1 MSIVVRNLN
10 KKHRLNEKFIKKL
23 TADILKVLRKPRSAE
38 LEIIF
43 LSDSA
48 MRLLNRRYKA
58 RNISTD
64 VLSFELGEL
73 GEVIISSDTA
83 LRNSRIF
90 NTSFEEELVLYIIH
104 GILHLFGYD
113 DETAAAKNR
122 MSKKENGIRERIC
135 GKENLSKV
143 LTRR

>member
-23 TADILKVLRKPRSAE
+23 TADILNILRKPRSAE

-48 MRLLNRRYKA
+48 IRLLNRRYKG

-90 NTSFEEELVLYIIH
+90 STSFEEEIVLYIIH

-113 DETAAAKNR
+113 DETAGAKNR

-143 LTRR
+143 LMRR

>member
-10 KKHRLNEKFIKKL
+10 NKHRLNEEFIKEL
-23 TADILKVLRKPRSAE
+23 AADIIKILRKPRSTE

-48 MRLLNRRYKA
+48 IRPLNRRYKN

-90 NTSFEEELVLYIIH
+90 NTSFEEEIVLYIIH

-113 DETAAAKNR
+113 DETAGTKNR
-122 MSKKENGIRERIC
+122 MSKKENDIRKRLC

>member
-23 TADILKVLRKPRSAE
+23 TADILKILRKPRSAE

-48 MRLLNRRYKA
+48 IRLLNRRYKG

-83 LRNSRIF
+83 LRNSKIF
-90 NTSFEEELVLYIIH
+90 NTSFEEEIVLYIIH

-113 DETAAAKNR
+113 DESVRAKNR
-122 MSKKENGIRERIC
+122 MSKKENGIRERLC

-143 LTRR
+143 LMRR

>member
-23 TADILKVLRKPRSAE
+23 TADILKILRKPRSAE

-48 MRLLNRRYKA
+48 IRLLNRRYKG

-90 NTSFEEELVLYIIH
+90 NTSFEEEIALYIIH

-113 DETAAAKNR
+113 DETAGAKNR

-143 LTRR
+143 LMRR

>member
-23 TADILKVLRKPRSAE
+23 TADILKILRKPRSAE

-48 MRLLNRRYKA
+48 IRLLNRRYKG

-90 NTSFEEELVLYIIH
+90 NTSFEEEIVLYIIH

-113 DETAAAKNR
+113 DETAGAKNR

>member
-23 TADILKVLRKPRSAE
+23 TADILKILRKPRSAE

-48 MRLLNRRYKA
+48 IRLLNRRYKG

-90 NTSFEEELVLYIIH
+90 NTSFEEEIVLYIIH

-113 DETAAAKNR
+113 DETAGAKNR
-122 MSKKENGIRERIC
+122 MSKKENGIRERLC

>member
-23 TADILKVLRKPRSAE
+23 TANILKILRKPRSAE

-48 MRLLNRRYKA
+48 IRLLNRRYKG

-90 NTSFEEELVLYIIH
+90 NTSFEEEIVLYIIH

-113 DETAAAKNR
+113 DETAGAKNR
-122 MSKKENGIRERIC
+122 MSKKENGIRERLC